1 MQHVRMTARAPQAQT
16 IVFDIFIKILLVP
29 RISTSTIYLC
39 RRNLKTRKIMW
50 LAVIIGVCLAVEVLS
65 YLSGGE
71 FRLKKEEKEQP
82 EETPVFFTQTSL
94 KTLP

>member
-1 MQHVRMTARAPQAQT
+1 
-16 IVFDIFIKILLVP
+16 
-29 RISTSTIYLC
+29 
-39 RRNLKTRKIMW
+39 MW

-65 YLSGGE
+65 YLSGAE
-71 FRLKKEEKEQP
+71 FRLKQEEKEQP

>member
-1 MQHVRMTARAPQAQT
+1 
-16 IVFDIFIKILLVP
+16 
-29 RISTSTIYLC
+29 
-39 RRNLKTRKIMW
+39 MW

-71 FRLKKEEKEQP
+71 FRLKKEEKKQP